1 MAWSPSTKIGN
12 QLRSN
17 TTAPISDAAS
27 ASRVETNASW
37 YCSGGVFNAALKNT
51 PHPLF
56 DIAGVT
62 WCWIG
67 DRMTTPQKS
76 SDIDSYGISTKISN
90 YAWSLGSEIC
100 LPIAKRW
107 QQFIRSQQVYPYLRG
122 RLLTLSWLTR
132 VLFTPGCWQYVIMPP
147 KKRTAEAD
155 APEGSA
161 TETRASKV
169 AKTKKDTS
177 STKAAKPASNSPPK
191 EKGKS
196 VKKTPKVRLPALTP
210 CRNADNGA
218 RLI

>member
-1 MAWSPSTKIGN
+1 
-12 QLRSN
+12 
-17 TTAPISDAAS
+17 
-27 ASRVETNASW
+27 
-37 YCSGGVFNAALKNT
+37 
-51 PHPLF
+51 
-56 DIAGVT
+56 
-62 WCWIG
+62 
-67 DRMTTPQKS
+67 MTTPQKS
-76 SDIDSYGISTKISN
+76 GDIDTYGISTKISN
-90 YAWSLGSEIC
+90 YAWSEIC
-100 LPIAKRW
+100 LPIAKRR

-122 RLLTLSWLTR
+122 RLLTLSLTR

-196 VKKTPKVRLPALTP
+196 VKKIPKVRLPALTP